1 MSSIQGNL
9 RDMAL
14 TDLIENTC
22 QDRKTAQLD
31 IRRAGVQVLLF
42 FKDGNLVH
50 AQSGGETGE
59 EVVYRIL
66 DWSEGVFTLETGVE
80 PPSTSI
86 QQAWTSLLLEGA
98 RRIDEA
104 AQSALAARA
113 AAAAPP
119 GETGRGSPS
128 AQPAPAVQSES
139 AAPLEVNPMANF
151 EQILGEMGAEIT
163 GYLGSALIGTD
174 GIPVAAHPPMVQ
186 FDPRTGNL
194 MGEAGPGGP
203 GGPPPG
209 MPPGGPG
216 GPGGPPPGMGPGGP
230 GGPPPGMGP
239 GGPGGPPPG
248 MGPGGPG
255 GMPAGLV
262 GPSGVPKSPMEVAEA
277 ISAQMTM
284 LLKLVDTTTGKIK
297 IGEVEENL
305 TTTDFA
311 YVMMRFIPGRNY
323 FLGLTVSR
331 KGGNLGNM
339 RLISK
344 MYANRIGQMLP
355 Q

>member
-1 MSSIQGNL
+1 MSSLQGNL

-86 QQAWTSLLLEGA
+86 QQAWTGLLLEGA

-119 GETGRGSPS
+119 GETGRSRPS
-128 AQPAPAVQSES
+128 AQPAPAVQTENP
-139 AAPLEVNPMANF
+139 APLEVNPMANF

-209 MPPGGPG
+209 MGPG

-230 GGPPPGMGP
+230 GGPPP
-239 GGPGGPPPG
+239 
-248 MGPGGPG
+248 
-255 GMPAGLV
+255 GLV

>member
-1 MSSIQGNL
+1 
-9 RDMAL
+9 
-14 TDLIENTC
+14 
-22 QDRKTAQLD
+22 
-31 IRRAGVQVLLF
+31 
-42 FKDGNLVH
+42 
-50 AQSGGETGE
+50 
-59 EVVYRIL
+59 
-66 DWSEGVFTLETGVE
+66 
-80 PPSTSI
+80 
-86 QQAWTSLLLEGA
+86 
-98 RRIDEA
+98 
-104 AQSALAARA
+104 
-113 AAAAPP
+113 
-119 GETGRGSPS
+119 
-128 AQPAPAVQSES
+128 
-139 AAPLEVNPMANF
+139 
-151 EQILGEMGAEIT
+151 
-163 GYLGSALIGTD
+163 
-174 GIPVAAHPPMVQ
+174 
-186 FDPRTGNL
+186 
-194 MGEAGPGGP
+194 
-203 GGPPPG
+203 
-209 MPPGGPG
+209 MP
-216 GPGGPPPGMGPGGP
+216 
-230 GGPPPGMGP
+230 
-239 GGPGGPPPG
+239 
-248 MGPGGPG
+248 PGGPG